1 MLTKIGFE
9 NYKGFKKFQEIEI
22 RPITLIIGKNSSGKS
37 SICKLLPILRDGVDN
52 PGSPLPLI
60 SKEGIRLAH
69 TYKDLFYKRDFTN
82 LHFKLDFDGSEED
95 RYFLITDGIFLN
107 KDFGKENRNVFGG
120 VGSEK
125 NRFDINYIGP
135 IRKED
140 IESFSLY
147 DYERLCKKDSRGCYT
162 YGLLLKSFLSDSIL
176 LQSVSDWLWENMDSQ
191 RFVLEE
197 TDKVLGLVTPLIE
210 HNGVQVHISEVGQ
223 GIGQVLPI
231 IVQSFIKN
239 DNSISVL
246 EQPVLHL
253 HPSIH
258 SKISER
264 LVASTIETGQRY
276 IIESHS
282 KTLLLGF
289 VRMVT
294 KPDSGFNRED
304 LAIYYIDS
312 DDEGAS
318 VKRIEVDENGTFSW
332 WPNGLFEDDFEIQEK
347 IIEKS

>member
-1 MLTKIGFE
+1 MLTKIGFA
-9 NYKGFKKFQEIEI
+9 NYKGFKNFQEIEI

-37 SICKLLPILRDGVDN
+37 SVCKLLPILRDGIDN
-52 PGSPLPLI
+52 PELPLPLI
-60 SKEGIRLAH
+60 SKEGIRLGH
-69 TYKDLFYKRDFTN
+69 TYRDLFHKRDYTD
-82 LHFKLDFDGSEED
+82 LHFRLEFNGLEEN
-95 RYFLITDGIFLN
+95 RHFLISDGIFLN
-107 KDFGKENRNVFGG
+107 KDFGKEHKNIFGR
-120 VGSEK
+120 VSSEDSK
-125 NRFDINYIGP
+125 FDINYIGP

-147 DYERLCKKDSRGCYT
+147 DSERLCSKDSRGSYT
-162 YGLLLKSFLSDSIL
+162 YGLLLKSFLSDGSL
-176 LQSVSDWLWENMDSQ
+176 LRSVSDWLAENMDSQ
-191 RFVLEE
+191 CLVLEE
-197 TDKVLGLVTPLIE
+197 TDNMLGLVTPLIE
-210 HNGVQVHISEVGQ
+210 HNGVKVHISEVGQ

-294 KPDSGFNRED
+294 KQDSGFDKSD

-312 DDEGAS
+312 DESGAS
-318 VKRIEVDENGTFSW
+318 VREIEVDNDGTFSW